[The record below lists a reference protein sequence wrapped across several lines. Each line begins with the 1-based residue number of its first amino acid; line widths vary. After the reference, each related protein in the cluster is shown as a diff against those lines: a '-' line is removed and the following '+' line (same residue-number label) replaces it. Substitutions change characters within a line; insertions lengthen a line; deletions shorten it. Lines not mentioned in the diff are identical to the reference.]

1 MNCVECRRAKQDKY
15 GIDWKE
21 SKMQKIK
28 LCGMMK
34 PCDIEYANRVKPDF
48 VGFVFANTRRKI
60 SAAQAK
66 QFREALDAEIPAVG
80 VFVNEDISVITSLV
94 QDGCIDMIQLHGEE
108 DADYIRCLREVCDV
122 PVIKAVKVQTVEQI
136 RQAAGLPVDYLLLD
150 TYRKGVLGGTGEAFD
165 WELLREAKAVAGDT
179 AEGELFGKPY
189 FLAGGLHAGNLRE
202 AAALG
207 SYGLD
212 VSSGIETD
220 GSKDF
225 TKMVEVMELVRKF

>member
-1 MNCVECRRAKQDKY
+1 
-15 GIDWKE
+15 
-21 SKMQKIK
+21 MQKIK

-34 PCDIEYANRVKPDF
+34 PCDIEYANRIKPDF
-48 VGFVFANTRRKI
+48 VGFIFANTRRKI

-80 VFVNEDISVITSLV
+80 VFVNEDIPVITSLV
-94 QDGCIDMIQLHGEE
+94 QNGCIDMIQLHGEE
-108 DADYIRCLREVCDV
+108 DADYIRRLREVCDV
-122 PVIKAVKVQTVEQI
+122 PVIKAVKVQMVEQI
-136 RQAAGLPVDYLLLD
+136 RQAAALPVDYLLLD

-165 WELLREAKAVAGDT
+165 WELLREAKIVAGDT

>member
-1 MNCVECRRAKQDKY
+1 
-15 GIDWKE
+15 
-21 SKMQKIK
+21 
-28 LCGMMK
+28 MK

-48 VGFVFANTRRKI
+48 VGFIFANTRRKI

-66 QFREALDAEIPAVG
+66 QFRKALDAEIPAVG
-80 VFVNEDISVITSLV
+80 VFVNEDISVIASLV

-108 DADYIRCLREVCDV
+108 DADYIRRLREICDV

-136 RQAAGLPVDYLLLD
+136 RQAAALPVDYLLLD

-165 WELLREAKAVAGDT
+165 WELLREAKAAAGDT
-179 AEGELFGKPY
+179 AEGELFGKSY

-212 VSSGIETD
+212 VSSGIETE

-225 TKMVEVMELVRKF
+225 DKMVEVVNIVRTC

>member
-1 MNCVECRRAKQDKY
+1 
-15 GIDWKE
+15 
-21 SKMQKIK
+21 MQKIK

-34 PCDIEYANRVKPDF
+34 PCDIEYANRIKPDF
-48 VGFVFANTRRKI
+48 VGFIFANTRRKI

-94 QDGCIDMIQLHGEE
+94 QNGCIDIIQLHGEE
-108 DADYIRCLREVCDV
+108 DADYIRRLREVCDV
-122 PVIKAVKVQTVEQI
+122 PVIKSVKVQTVEQI
-136 RQAAGLPVDYLLLD
+136 RQAAVLPVDYLLLD

-165 WELLREAKAVAGDT
+165 WELLREAKAAAGDT

-225 TKMVEVMELVRKF
+225 TKMVEVMELVKKF

>member
-1 MNCVECRRAKQDKY
+1 
-15 GIDWKE
+15 
-21 SKMQKIK
+21 MQKIK

-48 VGFVFANTRRKI
+48 VGFIFANTRRKI

-66 QFREALDAEIPAVG
+66 QFREALDAEIPVVG
-80 VFVNEDISVITSLV
+80 VFVNEDIPVITSLV
-94 QDGCIDMIQLHGEE
+94 LDGCIDMIQLHGEE

-136 RQAAGLPVDYLLLD
+136 RQTAALPVDYLLLD

-207 SYGLD
+207 SYGVD

>member
-1 MNCVECRRAKQDKY
+1 
-15 GIDWKE
+15 
-21 SKMQKIK
+21 
-28 LCGMMK
+28 MK

-48 VGFVFANTRRKI
+48 VGFIFANTRRKI

-94 QDGCIDMIQLHGEE
+94 QNGCIDMIQLHGEE
-108 DADYIRCLREVCDV
+108 DADYIRRLREVCDV

-136 RQAAGLPVDYLLLD
+136 RQAAALPVDYLLLD

-165 WELLREAKAVAGDT
+165 WELLREAKIAAGDT

>member
-1 MNCVECRRAKQDKY
+1 
-15 GIDWKE
+15 
-21 SKMQKIK
+21 MQKIK

-48 VGFVFANTRRKI
+48 VGFIFANTRRKI

-94 QDGCIDMIQLHGEE
+94 QNGCIDLIQLHGEE
-108 DADYIRCLREVCDV
+108 DADYIRRLREVCDV

-136 RQAAGLPVDYLLLD
+136 QQTAALPVDYLLLD

-165 WELLREAKAVAGDT
+165 WELLREAKAAAGDA

>member
-1 MNCVECRRAKQDKY
+1 
-15 GIDWKE
+15 
-21 SKMQKIK
+21 MQKIK

-34 PCDIEYANRVKPDF
+34 PCDIEYANRVKPDL
-48 VGFVFANTRRKI
+48 VGFIFANTRRKI

-94 QDGCIDMIQLHGEE
+94 QNGCIDMIQLHGEE
-108 DADYIRCLREVCDV
+108 DADYIRRLREVCDV

-136 RQAAGLPVDYLLLD
+136 RQAAALPVDYLLLD

-165 WELLREAKAVAGDT
+165 WELLREAKATAGDT

-202 AAALG
+202 SAALG

>member
-1 MNCVECRRAKQDKY
+1 
-15 GIDWKE
+15 
-21 SKMQKIK
+21 MQKIK

-48 VGFVFANTRRKI
+48 VGFIFANTRRKI

-94 QDGCIDMIQLHGEE
+94 QNGCIDLIQLHGEE
-108 DADYIRCLREVCDV
+108 DADYIRRLREVCDV

-136 RQAAGLPVDYLLLD
+136 RQAAALPVDYLLLD

-165 WELLREAKAVAGDT
+165 WELLREAKAAAGDT

-212 VSSGIETD
+212 VSSGIEAD

-225 TKMVEVMELVRKF
+225 TKMVKVMELVRKL

>member
-1 MNCVECRRAKQDKY
+1 
-15 GIDWKE
+15 
-21 SKMQKIK
+21 
-28 LCGMMK
+28 MK
-34 PCDIEYANRVKPDF
+34 PCDIEYANRVKPDL
-48 VGFVFANTRRKI
+48 VGFIFANTRRKI
-60 SAAQAK
+60 GATQAK
-66 QFREALDAEIPAVG
+66 QFREALDAEIPSVG

-108 DADYIRCLREVCDV
+108 DADYIRRLREICDV

-136 RQAAGLPVDYLLLD
+136 RQAAALPVDYLLLD

-165 WELLREAKAVAGDT
+165 WELLREAKAAAGDT

>member
-1 MNCVECRRAKQDKY
+1 
-15 GIDWKE
+15 
-21 SKMQKIK
+21 MQKIK

-48 VGFVFANTRRKI
+48 VGFIFANTRRKI

-66 QFREALDAEIPAVG
+66 QFRETLDEEIPAVG
-80 VFVNEDISVITSLV
+80 VFVNEDIPVIASLV

-136 RQAAGLPVDYLLLD
+136 RQTAALPVDYLLLD

-165 WELLREAKAVAGDT
+165 WELLREAKAAAGDT

>member
-1 MNCVECRRAKQDKY
+1 
-15 GIDWKE
+15 
-21 SKMQKIK
+21 MQKIK

-48 VGFVFANTRRKI
+48 VGFIFANTRRKI
-60 SAAQAK
+60 SPAQAK
-66 QFREALDAEIPAVG
+66 QFRETLDVEIPAVG
-80 VFVNEDISVITSLV
+80 VFVNEDIPVIASLV

-108 DADYIRCLREVCDV
+108 DADYIRCLRAVCDV

-136 RQAAGLPVDYLLLD
+136 RQTAALPVDYLLLD

-165 WELLREAKAVAGDT
+165 WELLREAKAAAGDT

-189 FLAGGLHAGNLRE
+189 FLAGGLRAGNLRE

-225 TKMVEVMELVRKF
+225 TKMVEVMELVRKL

>member
-1 MNCVECRRAKQDKY
+1 
-15 GIDWKE
+15 
-21 SKMQKIK
+21 MQKIK

-34 PCDIEYANRVKPDF
+34 PCDIEYANRVKPDL
-48 VGFVFANTRRKI
+48 VGFIFANTRRKI

-94 QDGCIDMIQLHGEE
+94 QNGCIDMIQLHGEE
-108 DADYIRCLREVCDV
+108 DADYIRRLREVCDV

-136 RQAAGLPVDYLLLD
+136 RQAAALPVDYLLLD

-165 WELLREAKAVAGDT
+165 WELLREAKATAGDT

-225 TKMVEVMELVRKF
+225 TKMVEVMELLRSI

>member
-1 MNCVECRRAKQDKY
+1 
-15 GIDWKE
+15 
-21 SKMQKIK
+21 
-28 LCGMMK
+28 MK
-34 PCDIEYANRVKPDF
+34 PCDIEYANRIKPDF
-48 VGFVFANTRRKI
+48 VGFIFANTRRKI

-80 VFVNEDISVITSLV
+80 VFVNEDIPVITSLV
-94 QDGCIDMIQLHGEE
+94 QNGCIDMIQLHGEE
-108 DADYIRCLREVCDV
+108 DADYIRRLREVCDV

-136 RQAAGLPVDYLLLD
+136 RQAAALPVDYLLLD

-165 WELLREAKAVAGDT
+165 WELLREAKAAAGDT

-225 TKMVEVMELVRKF
+225 TKMVKVMELVRKF

>member
-1 MNCVECRRAKQDKY
+1 
-15 GIDWKE
+15 
-21 SKMQKIK
+21 
-28 LCGMMK
+28 MK

-48 VGFVFANTRRKI
+48 VGFIFANTRRKI
-60 SAAQAK
+60 SAAQAQ

-80 VFVNEDISVITSLV
+80 VFVNEDIPVIASLV
-94 QDGCIDMIQLHGEE
+94 QGGCIDMIQLHGEE
-108 DADYIRCLREVCDV
+108 DADYIRRLREVCDV

-136 RQAAGLPVDYLLLD
+136 RQAAALPVDYLLLD
-150 TYRKGVLGGTGEAFD
+150 TYRKGILGGTGEAFD
-165 WELLREAKAVAGDT
+165 WELLREAKAAAGDT

-225 TKMVEVMELVRKF
+225 TKMVKVMELVRKF

>member
-1 MNCVECRRAKQDKY
+1 
-15 GIDWKE
+15 
-21 SKMQKIK
+21 MQKIK

-34 PCDIEYANRVKPDF
+34 PCDIEYANRVKPDL
-48 VGFVFANTRRKI
+48 VGFIFANTRRKI
-60 SAAQAK
+60 SATQAK

-108 DADYIRCLREVCDV
+108 DADYIRRLREICDV

-136 RQAAGLPVDYLLLD
+136 RQAAALPVDYLLLD

-165 WELLREAKAVAGDT
+165 WELLREAKAAAGDT

-225 TKMVEVMELVRKF
+225 DKMVEVMELVRKF

>member
-1 MNCVECRRAKQDKY
+1 
-15 GIDWKE
+15 
-21 SKMQKIK
+21 MQKIK

-48 VGFVFANTRRKI
+48 VGFIFANTRRKI

-94 QDGCIDMIQLHGEE
+94 QNGCIDLIQLHGEE
-108 DADYIRCLREVCDV
+108 DADYIRRLREVCDV
-122 PVIKAVKVQTVEQI
+122 PVIKAVKVQMVEQI
-136 RQAAGLPVDYLLLD
+136 RQGAALPVDYLLLD

-165 WELLREAKAVAGDT
+165 WELLREAKIVAGDT

>member
-1 MNCVECRRAKQDKY
+1 
-15 GIDWKE
+15 
-21 SKMQKIK
+21 MQKIK

-34 PCDIEYANRVKPDF
+34 QCDIEYANRVKPDL
-48 VGFVFANTRRKI
+48 VGFIFANTRRKI

-66 QFREALDAEIPAVG
+66 QFRKALDAEIPAVG

-108 DADYIRCLREVCDV
+108 DADYIRRLREICDV

-136 RQAAGLPVDYLLLD
+136 RQAAALPVDYLLLD

-165 WELLREAKAVAGDT
+165 WELLREAKAAAGDT

-202 AAALG
+202 AAELG

-212 VSSGIETD
+212 ISSGIETD

>member
-1 MNCVECRRAKQDKY
+1 
-15 GIDWKE
+15 
-21 SKMQKIK
+21 MQKIK

-48 VGFVFANTRRKI
+48 VGFIFANTRRKI
-60 SAAQAK
+60 GATQAK
-66 QFREALDAEIPAVG
+66 QFREALDAEIPSVG

-108 DADYIRCLREVCDV
+108 DADYIRRLREVCDV
-122 PVIKAVKVQTVEQI
+122 PVIKAVKVQMVEQI
-136 RQAAGLPVDYLLLD
+136 RQAAALPVDYLLLD

-165 WELLREAKAVAGDT
+165 WELLREAKIAAGDT

-225 TKMVEVMELVRKF
+225 TKMVEVMELLRKF

>member
-1 MNCVECRRAKQDKY
+1 
-15 GIDWKE
+15 
-21 SKMQKIK
+21 
-28 LCGMMK
+28 MK

-48 VGFVFANTRRKI
+48 VGFIFANTRRKI

-66 QFREALDAEIPAVG
+66 QFREPLDAEIPAVG

-94 QDGCIDMIQLHGEE
+94 QNGCIDLIQLHGEE
-108 DADYIRCLREVCDV
+108 DADYIRRLREVCDV

-136 RQAAGLPVDYLLLD
+136 RQAAALPVDYLLLD

-165 WELLREAKAVAGDT
+165 WELLREAKAAAGDT

>member
-1 MNCVECRRAKQDKY
+1 
-15 GIDWKE
+15 
-21 SKMQKIK
+21 
-28 LCGMMK
+28 MK

-48 VGFVFANTRRKI
+48 VGFIFANTRRKI

-80 VFVNEDISVITSLV
+80 VFVNEDISVIASLV

-108 DADYIRCLREVCDV
+108 DADYIRRLREICDV

-136 RQAAGLPVDYLLLD
+136 RQAAALPVDYLLLD

-165 WELLREAKAVAGDT
+165 WELLREAKAAAGDT
-179 AEGELFGKPY
+179 AEGELFGNPY

-212 VSSGIETD
+212 ISSGIETD

-225 TKMVEVMELVRKF
+225 TKMVEVMELLRSI

>member
-1 MNCVECRRAKQDKY
+1 
-15 GIDWKE
+15 
-21 SKMQKIK
+21 MQKIK

-48 VGFVFANTRRKI
+48 VGFIFANTRRKI

-66 QFREALDAEIPAVG
+66 QFREALDAEILAVG

-94 QDGCIDMIQLHGEE
+94 QNGCIDLIQLHGEE
-108 DADYIRCLREVCDV
+108 DADYIRRLREVCDV

-136 RQAAGLPVDYLLLD
+136 RQAAALPVDYLLLD

-165 WELLREAKAVAGDT
+165 WELLREAKAAAGDT

-212 VSSGIETD
+212 VSSGIEAD

-225 TKMVEVMELVRKF
+225 TKMVEVMKLLRSI

>member
-1 MNCVECRRAKQDKY
+1 
-15 GIDWKE
+15 
-21 SKMQKIK
+21 
-28 LCGMMK
+28 MK
-34 PCDIEYANRVKPDF
+34 PCDIEYANRVKPDL
-48 VGFVFANTRRKI
+48 VGFIFANTRRKI
-60 SAAQAK
+60 SPAQAK
-66 QFREALDAEIPAVG
+66 QFREALAAEISAVG
-80 VFVNEDISVITSLV
+80 VFVNEDIPVIASLV

-108 DADYIRCLREVCDV
+108 DADYIRRLREVCDV

-136 RQAAGLPVDYLLLD
+136 RQAAALPVDYLLLD
-150 TYRKGVLGGTGEAFD
+150 TYRKGVLGGTGEVFD
-165 WELLREAKAVAGDT
+165 WELLREAKAAAGDT
-179 AEGELFGKPY
+179 AEEELFGKPY

-225 TKMVEVMELVRKF
+225 TKMVEVMKLLRSI

>member
-1 MNCVECRRAKQDKY
+1 
-15 GIDWKE
+15 
-21 SKMQKIK
+21 MQKIK

-48 VGFVFANTRRKI
+48 VGFIFANTRRKI

-94 QDGCIDMIQLHGEE
+94 QNGCIDLIQLHGEE
-108 DADYIRCLREVCDV
+108 DADYIRRLREVCDV
-122 PVIKAVKVQTVEQI
+122 PVIKAVKVQMVEQI
-136 RQAAGLPVDYLLLD
+136 RQAAALPVDYLLLD

-165 WELLREAKAVAGDT
+165 WELLREAKIVAGDT

-225 TKMVEVMELVRKF
+225 TKMVKVMELVRKF

>member
-1 MNCVECRRAKQDKY
+1 
-15 GIDWKE
+15 
-21 SKMQKIK
+21 MQKIK

-48 VGFVFANTRRKI
+48 VGFIFANTRRKI
-60 SAAQAK
+60 GATQAK
-66 QFREALDAEIPAVG
+66 QFREALDAEIPSVG

-108 DADYIRCLREVCDV
+108 DADYIRRLREVCDV

-136 RQAAGLPVDYLLLD
+136 RQAAALPVDYLLLD

>member
-1 MNCVECRRAKQDKY
+1 
-15 GIDWKE
+15 
-21 SKMQKIK
+21 
-28 LCGMMK
+28 MK

-48 VGFVFANTRRKI
+48 VGFIFANTRRKI

-94 QDGCIDMIQLHGEE
+94 QNGCIDLIQLHGEE
-108 DADYIRCLREVCDV
+108 DADYIRRLREVCDV

-136 RQAAGLPVDYLLLD
+136 RQAAALPVDYLLLD

-165 WELLREAKAVAGDT
+165 WELLREAKAAAGDT
-179 AEGELFGKPY
+179 AEGELFGTPY

>member
-1 MNCVECRRAKQDKY
+1 
-15 GIDWKE
+15 
-21 SKMQKIK
+21 
-28 LCGMMK
+28 MK
-34 PCDIEYANRVKPDF
+34 PCDIEYANRIKPDF
-48 VGFVFANTRRKI
+48 VGFIFANTRRKI

-94 QDGCIDMIQLHGEE
+94 QNGCIDLIQLHGEE
-108 DADYIRCLREVCDV
+108 DADYIRRLREVCDV

-136 RQAAGLPVDYLLLD
+136 RQAAALPVDYLLLD

-165 WELLREAKAVAGDT
+165 WELLREAKIAAGDT

>member
-1 MNCVECRRAKQDKY
+1 
-15 GIDWKE
+15 
-21 SKMQKIK
+21 MQKIK

-34 PCDIEYANRVKPDF
+34 PCDIEYANKVKPDF
-48 VGFVFANTRRKI
+48 VGFIFANTRRKI
-60 SAAQAK
+60 SATQAK
-66 QFREALDAEIPAVG
+66 EFREALDAEIPAVG

-108 DADYIRCLREVCDV
+108 DADYIRCLREICDV
-122 PVIKAVKVQTVEQI
+122 PVIKAVKVQTVKQI
-136 RQAAGLPVDYLLLD
+136 RQAAALPVDYLLLD

-165 WELLREAKAVAGDT
+165 WELLREAKIEAGDT

-225 TKMVEVMELVRKF
+225 DKMVEVVNIVRTC

>member
-1 MNCVECRRAKQDKY
+1 
-15 GIDWKE
+15 
-21 SKMQKIK
+21 
-28 LCGMMK
+28 MK

-48 VGFVFANTRRKI
+48 VGFIFANTRRKI

-94 QDGCIDMIQLHGEE
+94 QNGCIDLIQLHGEE
-108 DADYIRCLREVCDV
+108 DADYIRRLREVCDV

-136 RQAAGLPVDYLLLD
+136 RQAAALPVDYLLLD
-150 TYRKGVLGGTGEAFD
+150 TYRKGALGGTGEAFD
-165 WELLREAKAVAGDT
+165 WELLREAKAAAGDT

>member
-1 MNCVECRRAKQDKY
+1 
-15 GIDWKE
+15 
-21 SKMQKIK
+21 
-28 LCGMMK
+28 MK

-48 VGFVFANTRRKI
+48 VGFIFANTRRKI

-94 QDGCIDMIQLHGEE
+94 QNGCIDLIQLHGEE
-108 DADYIRCLREVCDV
+108 DADYIRRLREVCDV

-136 RQAAGLPVDYLLLD
+136 RQTAALPVDYLLLD

-165 WELLREAKAVAGDT
+165 WELLREAKAAAGDA

>member
-1 MNCVECRRAKQDKY
+1 
-15 GIDWKE
+15 
-21 SKMQKIK
+21 
-28 LCGMMK
+28 MK

-48 VGFVFANTRRKI
+48 VGFIFANTRRKI

-94 QDGCIDMIQLHGEE
+94 QNGCIDLIQLHGEE
-108 DADYIRCLREVCDV
+108 DADYIRRLREVCDV
-122 PVIKAVKVQTVEQI
+122 PVIKAVKVQTGEQI
-136 RQAAGLPVDYLLLD
+136 RQAAALPVDYLLLD

-165 WELLREAKAVAGDT
+165 WELLREAKIAAGDT

>member
-1 MNCVECRRAKQDKY
+1 
-15 GIDWKE
+15 
-21 SKMQKIK
+21 MQKIK

-48 VGFVFANTRRKI
+48 VGFIFANTRRKI

-66 QFREALDAEIPAVG
+66 QFREALDAEIPAAG
-80 VFVNEDISVITSLV
+80 VFVNEDIPVITSLV
-94 QDGCIDMIQLHGEE
+94 QNGCIDMIQLHGEE
-108 DADYIRCLREVCDV
+108 DADYIRRLREVCDV

-136 RQAAGLPVDYLLLD
+136 RQAAALPVDYLLLD

-165 WELLREAKAVAGDT
+165 WELLREAKAAAGDT

-225 TKMVEVMELVRKF
+225 TKMVKVMELVRKF

>member
-1 MNCVECRRAKQDKY
+1 M
-15 GIDWKE
+15 
-21 SKMQKIK
+21 K
-28 LCGMMK
+28 L
-34 PCDIEYANRVKPDF
+34 CDIEYANRVKPDF
-48 VGFVFANTRRKI
+48 VGFIFANTRRKI

-94 QDGCIDMIQLHGEE
+94 QNGCIDLIQLHGEE
-108 DADYIRCLREVCDV
+108 DADYIRRLREVCDV

-136 RQAAGLPVDYLLLD
+136 RQAAALPVDYLLLD

-165 WELLREAKAVAGDT
+165 WELLREAKAAAGDT

>member
-1 MNCVECRRAKQDKY
+1 
-15 GIDWKE
+15 
-21 SKMQKIK
+21 MQKIK

-48 VGFVFANTRRKI
+48 VGFIFANTRRKI
-60 SAAQAK
+60 SAAQAQ

-80 VFVNEDISVITSLV
+80 VFVNEDIPVIASLV
-94 QDGCIDMIQLHGEE
+94 QGGCIDMIQLHGEE
-108 DADYIRCLREVCDV
+108 DADYIRRLREVCDV

-136 RQAAGLPVDYLLLD
+136 RQAAALPVDYLLLD

-165 WELLREAKAVAGDT
+165 WELLREAKAAAGDT
-179 AEGELFGKPY
+179 AEGELFGNPY

-212 VSSGIETD
+212 ISSGIETD

-225 TKMVEVMELVRKF
+225 TKMVEVMELLRSI

>member
-1 MNCVECRRAKQDKY
+1 
-15 GIDWKE
+15 
-21 SKMQKIK
+21 MQKIK

-34 PCDIEYANRVKPDF
+34 PCDIEYANRIKPDF
-48 VGFVFANTRRKI
+48 VGFIFANTRRKI

-80 VFVNEDISVITSLV
+80 VFVNEDIPVITSLV
-94 QDGCIDMIQLHGEE
+94 QNGCIDMIQLHGEE
-108 DADYIRCLREVCDV
+108 DADYIRRLREVCDV

-136 RQAAGLPVDYLLLD
+136 RQAAALPVDYLLLD
-150 TYRKGVLGGTGEAFD
+150 TYREGVLGGTGEAFD
-165 WELLREAKAVAGDT
+165 WELLREAKAAAGDT

>member
-1 MNCVECRRAKQDKY
+1 
-15 GIDWKE
+15 
-21 SKMQKIK
+21 MQKIK

-48 VGFVFANTRRKI
+48 AGFIFANTRRKI

-94 QDGCIDMIQLHGEE
+94 QNGCIDLIQLHGEE
-108 DADYIRCLREVCDV
+108 DADYIRRLREVCDV

-136 RQAAGLPVDYLLLD
+136 RQAAALPVDYLLLD

-225 TKMVEVMELVRKF
+225 TKMVEVMKLLRSI

>member
-1 MNCVECRRAKQDKY
+1 
-15 GIDWKE
+15 
-21 SKMQKIK
+21 MQKIK

-34 PCDIEYANRVKPDF
+34 PCDIEYANRVKPDL
-48 VGFVFANTRRKI
+48 VGFIFANTRRKI

-108 DADYIRCLREVCDV
+108 DADYIRRLREICDV

-136 RQAAGLPVDYLLLD
+136 RQAAALPVDYLLLD

-165 WELLREAKAVAGDT
+165 WELLRKAKAAAGDT

-212 VSSGIETD
+212 VSSGIETE

-225 TKMVEVMELVRKF
+225 DKMVEVMELVRKF

>member
-1 MNCVECRRAKQDKY
+1 
-15 GIDWKE
+15 
-21 SKMQKIK
+21 
-28 LCGMMK
+28 MK
-34 PCDIEYANRVKPDF
+34 PCDIEYANRVKPDL
-48 VGFVFANTRRKI
+48 VGFIFANTRRKI
-60 SAAQAK
+60 SPAQAK

-94 QDGCIDMIQLHGEE
+94 QNGCIDMIQLHGEE
-108 DADYIRCLREVCDV
+108 DADYIRRLREICDV
-122 PVIKAVKVQTVEQI
+122 PVIKAVKVQMVEQI
-136 RQAAGLPVDYLLLD
+136 RQAAALPVDYLLLD

-165 WELLREAKAVAGDT
+165 WELLREAKIAAGDTAEGDT

>member
-1 MNCVECRRAKQDKY
+1 
-15 GIDWKE
+15 
-21 SKMQKIK
+21 MQKIK

-48 VGFVFANTRRKI
+48 VGFIFANTRRKI

-66 QFREALDAEIPAVG
+66 QFWEALDAEIPAVG

-94 QDGCIDMIQLHGEE
+94 QNGCIDLIQLHGEE
-108 DADYIRCLREVCDV
+108 DADYIRRLREVCDV

-136 RQAAGLPVDYLLLD
+136 RQAAALPVDYLLLD

-165 WELLREAKAVAGDT
+165 WELLREAKAAAGDT